1 MGTWGTA
8 FDENDEA
15 ADFLDEVS
23 SRKDWNM
30 VRSRIDGYMET
41 GGYLDAQDAVAAL
54 ELAAAAIGRPPE
66 GMGPDLASWASLH
79 RVDAEAHRDAC
90 IQAVD
95 AVRNTSELSELWNE
109 TVVDPDDRTGW
120 YAAIDGL
127 RTRLV
132 G

>member
-8 FDENDEA
+8 FDENDCA

-23 SRKDWNM
+23 GRKDWNM
-30 VRSRIDGYMET
+30 VRNRIDGFMEA
-41 GGYLDAQDAVAAL
+41 GGYPDAQDTVAAL
-54 ELAAAAIGRPPE
+54 ELMAAAMGRPPE
-66 GMGPDLASWASLH
+66 GMGPDLASWAPLH
-79 RVDAEAHRDAC
+79 RAEAEAHRDAS

-95 AVRNTSELSELWNE
+95 AVRNRSELSELWNE
-109 TVVDPDDRTGW
+109 SVVDPNDRTEW

-127 RTRLV
+127 RARLV

>member
-30 VRSRIDGYMET
+30 VRNRIDGYMET

-66 GMGPDLASWASLH
+66 GMDPDLAS
-79 RVDAEAHRDAC
+79 
-90 IQAVD
+90 
-95 AVRNTSELSELWNE
+95 
-109 TVVDPDDRTGW
+109 
-120 YAAIDGL
+120 
-127 RTRLV
+127 
-132 G
+132 